1 MLRFRGGGYKI
12 NGGKDQGHLEFRV
25 LVWFG
30 HLDMRDGGTRLET
43 FGSGTSVCRI
53 VGYSA

>member
-30 HLDMRDGGTRLET
+30 HVDMRDGGTRLET